1 VYMIIDFKVD
11 YDTVTYD
18 SSYVERTLPPVLR
31 MTLGIVTLTE
41 VGVQRRISTRMAA
54 HEKRLTEKRA
64 TEEFVRPR
72 DAAVQLQI
80 SYPTVKQW
88 IYNRKLRAV
97 KTPGGHYRIP
107 QSEVDRLLHRTRG
120 HNEDER
126 RVSYKR
132 ISGRN
137 QLVGRIVDIRVSGL
151 VAQVTLSVG
160 GQLITSLITSGAVR
174 EMQLRKGQTAAALIK
189 ATEVMIIRV

>member
-1 VYMIIDFKVD
+1 MKDKK
-11 YDTVTYD
+11 T
-18 SSYVERTLPPVLR
+18 SRTDET
-31 MTLGIVTLTE
+31 M
-41 VGVQRRISTRMAA
+41 
-54 HEKRLTEKRA
+54 
-64 TEEFVRPR
+64 VRPR

-80 SYPTVKQW
+80 SYPTIKQW
-88 IYNRKLRAV
+88 IYRRKLRAV

-107 QSEVDRLLHRTRG
+107 QSEVDHLLHRTRG
-120 HNEDER
+120 HNEEER
-126 RVSYKR
+126 RASYQR

-174 EMQLRKGQTAAALIK
+174 EMQLKKGQTVAALIK

>member
-1 VYMIIDFKVD
+1 MGDKK
-11 YDTVTYD
+11 
-18 SSYVERTLPPVLR
+18 SSRTDAPEALV
-31 MTLGIVTLTE
+31 
-41 VGVQRRISTRMAA
+41 
-54 HEKRLTEKRA
+54 RA
-64 TEEFVRPR
+64 R

-80 SYPTVKQW
+80 SYPTIKQW
-88 IYNRKLRAV
+88 IYRRKLRAV

-107 QSEVDRLLHRTRG
+107 QPEIDRLLYRARG

-126 RVSYKR
+126 RVTYKR

-137 QLVGRIVDIRVSGL
+137 QLVGRIVDVRVSGL

-174 EMQLRKGQTAAALIK
+174 EMKLKKGQTAAALIK

>member
-1 VYMIIDFKVD
+1 MK
-11 YDTVTYD
+11 D
-18 SSYVERTLPPVLR
+18 SKTSRTDEAML
-31 MTLGIVTLTE
+31 
-41 VGVQRRISTRMAA
+41 
-54 HEKRLTEKRA
+54 
-64 TEEFVRPR
+64 RPR
-72 DAAVQLQI
+72 DAAVQLRI

-88 IYNRKLRAV
+88 IYHRKLRAV

-107 QSEVDRLLHRTRG
+107 QSEIDRLLHRTRG

-151 VAQVTLSVG
+151 VAQVTISVG

-174 EMQLRKGQTAAALIK
+174 EMHLKKGQTAAALIK

>member
-1 VYMIIDFKVD
+1 MSKRLDHVLPGL
-11 YDTVTYD
+11 YD
-18 SSYVERTLPPVLR
+18 SAPMSEPRKSERRTAP
-31 MTLGIVTLTE
+31 E
-41 VGVQRRISTRMAA
+41 N
-54 HEKRLTEKRA
+54 
-64 TEEFVRPR
+64 FVRPR

-80 SYPTVKQW
+80 SYPTIKQW
-88 IYNRKLRAV
+88 IYHRKLRAV

-107 QSEVDRLLHRTRG
+107 QSEVDRLLYRTRG
-120 HNEDER
+120 HNKEER
-126 RVSYKR
+126 RVTYQR

-137 QLVGRIVDIRVSGL
+137 QLVGRIVDVRVNGL

-174 EMQLRKGQTAAALIK
+174 EMQLKKGQTAAALIK